1 MIRARVVTLK
11 LMSEEIKILVLE
23 IKIAHLNFS
32 GCLYCSFCRQC
43 KDRFGHNVFLFM
55 KQLFGNSGLLESVE
69 LLLEDLLVAIDNL
82 GSLLLVDDETFVN
95 LKNKHKFELI

>member
-1 MIRARVVTLK
+1 MHILILAAAFIVASADSVRIVLAT
-11 LMSEEIKILVLE
+11 MS
-23 IKIAHLNFS
+23 
-32 GCLYCSFCRQC
+32 
-43 KDRFGHNVFLFM
+43 FLFM

-82 GSLLLVDDETFVN
+82 GSLLLVDDKTFVN